1 MFRMLSMFLLLLFD
15 SSYIANGFA
24 PIPQHS
30 SVVRGHPK
38 NSMNLNLFT
47 RSNLFTNPTFSY
59 LSDSDVNAMT
69 SDAFTDEIVLFDDT
83 IKVFLFS
90 SVLFVILALIGK
102 FFLNQMDSAIEK
114 VLRDFESTMKKKYAS
129 RWVSIETKL
138 KGLKEPDRSQ
148 KLFEI
153 MEELQK
159 TEPDFYAKVN
169 EDMGWPME

>member
-1 MFRMLSMFLLLLFD
+1 
-15 SSYIANGFA
+15 
-24 PIPQHS
+24 
-30 SVVRGHPK
+30 
-38 NSMNLNLFT
+38 
-47 RSNLFTNPTFSY
+47 
-59 LSDSDVNAMT
+59 
-69 SDAFTDEIVLFDDT
+69 
-83 IKVFLFS
+83 
-90 SVLFVILALIGK
+90 
-102 FFLNQMDSAIEK
+102 MDSAIEK

-153 MEELQK
+153 MEDLQK